1 MKQEKEEKG
10 QMWMCSLPFLPP
22 GAIPIFAEVRRKQM
36 FPGTVCRSHFL
47 FLFFNEDKQE
57 KGKGFPGSSDGKE
70 SACTAGDLGSIP
82 GSGRSPREGNG
93 LPTAVFLP
101 GESHGQRSLADYSP
115 WGQKDLDA
123 AEQLTISLSLHL
135 ICFLTVLSVCLWL
148 FIFWCLILYIH
159 TCSYLGECVY

>member
-1 MKQEKEEKG
+1 
-10 QMWMCSLPFLPP
+10 MCSLPFLPP

-82 GSGRSPREGNG
+82 GSGRSPREGN
-93 LPTAVFLP
+93 
-101 GESHGQRSLADYSP
+101 EWQIHSSILA
-115 WGQKDLDA
+115 
-123 AEQLTISLSLHL
+123 
-135 ICFLTVLSVCLWL
+135 
-148 FIFWCLILYIH
+148 
-159 TCSYLGECVY
+159 